1 MFIVQENRAL
11 PGVAFVRLLGQ
22 PTDDEVRVYI
32 AAENAR
38 LERERNVRM
47 VLVLELKEV
56 WTSMQRRM
64 MRDFELENIKKAAHP
79 GLGMV
84 MVVPNSLIRGAF
96 TAYYWLAPPSYP
108 TKMVAAAADAYDWIT
123 ERLDSVDLPK
133 PTREKFLEAAQSH
146 WNAMQVVPGRG
157 MIPLSAAELAGKLS
171 A

>member
-11 PGVAFVRLLGQ
+11 PGVAFLRLLGQ

-38 LERERNVRM
+38 LERERHVRL

-56 WTSMQRRM
+56 WTSIQRRM
-64 MRDFELENIKKAAHP
+64 MRDFELENMKKAPQPA
-79 GLGMV
+79 LGMV

-108 TKMVAAAADAYDWIT
+108 TKMVATALDGYDWIV
-123 ERLDSVDLPK
+123 ERLEAVGLPK
-133 PTREKFLEAAQSH
+133 PTREKYAEAAQGH
-146 WNAMQVVPGRG
+146 WTAAQAVPGRG
-157 MIPLSAAELAGKLS
+157 MVPLTSAELAGKLS

>member
-11 PGVAFVRLLGQ
+11 PGIAFVRLLGQ

-38 LERERNVRM
+38 LERERHLRA

-56 WTSMQRRM
+56 WTSIQRRM
-64 MRDFELENIKKAAHP
+64 MRDFELENTKKAPHAA
-79 GLGMV
+79 LGMV
-84 MVVPNSLIRGAF
+84 MVVSNSLIRGAF

-108 TKMVAAAADAYDWIT
+108 TKMVATALDAYDWIA
-123 ERLDSVDLPK
+123 ERLDSVPLPK
-133 PTREKFLEAAQSH
+133 PTREKYVEAAQAD
-146 WNAMQVVPGRG
+146 WTATQAVPGRG